1 MKILLIKRAARFSPN
16 MQDKDA
22 AILFAV
28 AQQLE
33 KTGCGTEVCSED
45 ELPNDLEGW
54 SAIAHMAR
62 SEKTLHSLCRVEEMG
77 IPIVNSA
84 RCLMQMNR
92 RVLLATCQENGI
104 CVPPFAIN
112 GKESLTFPLWWKR
125 DDRVSQE
132 VGDVRLIHNEE
143 EWEEVISS
151 SVKEYVAEQ
160 HMEGDLIKFYSVRNT
175 DFFHWLYPTFSKF
188 GKECANGKAYGLD
201 FDEKELKTQA
211 DKLANAM
218 GIDVFGG
225 DAVIGKDGKAYIID
239 FNDWPSFSS
248 CREDAAE
255 AIAQTILH
263 KTNGQG

>member
-1 MKILLIKRAARFSPN
+1 

-22 AILFAV
+22 AILLAV

-33 KTGCGTEVCSED
+33 KTGCDTEVCSED
-45 ELPNDLEGW
+45 ELPNSLEGW
-54 SAIAHMAR
+54 NVIAHMAR
-62 SEKTLHSLCRVEEMG
+62 SEETLHSLRRAEERG
-77 IPIVNSA
+77 VSIINSA
-84 RCLMQMNR
+84 RSLMRMSR
-92 RVLLATCQENGI
+92 RVLLATSQENGI
-104 CVPPFAIN
+104 LVPPFAIN
-112 GKESLTFPLWWKR
+112 GRDSLMFPFWWKR

-132 VGDVRLIHNEE
+132 SGDVKLIHDEK
-143 EWEEVISS
+143 EWEEAMSLG
-151 SVKEYVAEQ
+151 VKEYVAEQ

-175 DFFHWLYPTFSKF
+175 KFFHWLYPTFSKF
-188 GKECANGKAYGLD
+188 GKECANGKAYGLN
-201 FDEKELKTQA
+201 FDKKELKAQA

-248 CREDAAE
+248 CREEAAE

-263 KTNGQG
+263 KTNGQE